1 MPDRRARI
9 LIVDD
14 DESVLISLERVLE
27 GAGFSTVTAWSGR
40 EAAELLGKSQFDL
53 LLVDAHLSDLQA
65 TDLFQ
70 RLPSPAF
77 RFMMFPESDG
87 AQQPPA
93 PGIDGAVC
101 KWAYEDITAKIRS
114 CFAVA

>member
-1 MPDRRARI
+1 MPDQRARI

-14 DESVLISLERVLE
+14 DENVLISLERVLE

-40 EAAELLGKSQFDL
+40 EAAELLRKSQFDL

-70 RLPSPAF
+70 RLPSPVF
-77 RFMMFPESDG
+77 RFVMFPGSDG
-87 AQQPPA
+87 AQQLLV
-93 PGIDGAVC
+93 PGIDGTVC
-101 KWAYEDITAKIRS
+101 KWAHEDITAKIRR
-114 CFAVA
+114 CFAA